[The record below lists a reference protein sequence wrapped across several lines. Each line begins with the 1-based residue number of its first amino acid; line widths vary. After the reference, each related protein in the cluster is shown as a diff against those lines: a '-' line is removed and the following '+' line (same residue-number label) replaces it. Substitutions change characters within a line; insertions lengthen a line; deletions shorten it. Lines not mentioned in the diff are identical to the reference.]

1 MNKNIFQRLTL
12 PVCCAAFTLT
22 AIAVGVSGRM
32 DTNTSI
38 AHAAECPAQGTIGSS
53 RNEVMSTINEI
64 MDMQVHLM
72 NADVTVIPDSDDF
85 SMQYEPMHMTQSAIP
100 KGDMP
105 VFPVGDEEGILD
117 MESIESDIDVQ
128 LAEMQV
134 VESDMLAQPVQV
146 SIAEADM
153 TLAPSSDV
161 TNSLSWGT
169 IHFNPSDITE
179 SSGMPRADIADFVER
194 RCSAWLSEPG
204 IIDHL
209 VEIDSKINVVFLLS
223 VARTETG
230 GGEVCV
236 GWHNSFNVR
245 NADGSYTDYWSY
257 TESIDDFVNLI
268 LSQYIAED
276 GDWHEGT
283 SIDSINIHY
292 AEAPTWGEYVAD
304 IGYEITDRYNND

>member
-1 MNKNIFQRLTL
+1 MSKNIFQRLTL
-12 PVCCAAFTLT
+12 PACCAAFTLT
-22 AIAVGVSGRM
+22 AIAVGVSGRIN
-32 DTNTSI
+32 TNTGI
-38 AHAAECPAQGTIGSS
+38 AHAAECSVQGTTAPS
-53 RNEVMSTINEI
+53 RPEVMSTLDEI
-64 MDMQVHLM
+64 MDMQTYLM
-72 NADVTVIPDSDDF
+72 NTDVTVIPDSAIS
-85 SMQYEPMHMTQSAIP
+85 SMHYEPIYLAQSIVP

-117 MESIESDIDVQ
+117 MEGIELDIDTQ
-128 LAEMQV
+128 QADMQA
-134 VESDMLAQPVQV
+134 VESDMQV
-146 SIAEADM
+146 SNADM
-153 TLAPSSDV
+153 QVSSSSDV
-161 TNSLSWGT
+161 VNSLSWGT

-179 SSGMPRADIADFVER
+179 SSGMSRADIEDFVER

-209 VEIDSKINVVFLLS
+209 VEIDSKMNVVFLLS

-236 GWHNSFNVR
+236 GWHNCFNVR

-268 LSQYIAED
+268 LSQYIDEA

-292 AEAPTWGEYVAD
+292 AEAPTWGEYVSD
-304 IGYEITDRYNND
+304 IGYEIIDRYNSD